1 MTDVLDRRSFLSVAA
16 AAGLPTALAQ
26 ELWATPPQAPGEA
39 VEPAVLS
46 RAVTKEQLIAAEA
59 VLGLNYTDSERDLML
74 QSVNG
79 TITTVEKLHSV
90 PLPNPVVPAIHFDPV
105 PAGSSAVGQPLSTSR
120 ANAARPATP
129 EVPRSE
135 TDWAYLSAAELG
147 RLVRAKKVTV
157 RELTERALTRFS
169 QYDSALHCV
178 VTLTR
183 ERALTQADLLDS
195 EVKRGVFR
203 GPLHGVPYAAKD
215 LFAVPRYPTTWGSPL
230 YKERV
235 IDETAAVVERLDR
248 AGAVLV
254 AKTSLGEFAQGD
266 VWFGGMTRNPWNT
279 EQGSSGS
286 SAGSASA
293 VSAGL
298 VPFALGTETLG
309 SIISPCTRCGVSGLR
324 PTFGRISRHGAMAL
338 SWTMDKVG
346 PIARHAED
354 LALVFDALHG
364 ADPRDPSARTLP
376 FQFEPSRPL
385 SGIRIGVHPSLS
397 APGPD
402 ATAQQRAGYAAQEP
416 VLAALTAQGARLRPI
431 VWPEELP
438 TDAMRTIL
446 SVEAA
451 AAFEEVTRSNRDD
464 EMVQQNRGAWPN
476 TFRAAH
482 FVSAVQYVQANRA
495 RTLLMQRLAELY
507 AEVDVIVAPTNA
519 GSVLTATNLSG
530 HPTVVVP
537 SGFSEQGAP
546 RAITFVAA
554 LWREDLALRLAAAWQ
569 AASEVH
575 LRRPPNFS

>member
-1 MTDVLDRRSFLSVAA
+1 MPERLDRRTFLTVATS
-16 AAGLPTALAQ
+16 AGLPLVLADQ
-26 ELWATPPQAPGEA
+26 LWAVTERAHDGAPPPKDW
-39 VEPAVLS
+39 L

-59 VLGLNYTDSERDLML
+59 VLGVSYTDGERELML
-74 QSVNG
+74 QTVNG
-79 TITTVEKLHSV
+79 AIATVAKLQSV
-90 PLPNPVVPAIHFDPV
+90 PLPNNVVPALHFDPNAAGEAPPAQYFPTPGVRSVPRREYRV
-105 PAGSSAVGQPLSTSR
+105 PATDA
-120 ANAARPATP
+120 
-129 EVPRSE
+129 
-135 TDWAYLSAAELG
+135 DWAFLSAEEMAALIREKKIT
-147 RLVRAKKVTV
+147 VRA
-157 RELTERALTRFS
+157 LTERALTRFS
-169 QYDSALHCV
+169 QFDSTLRCV

-183 ERALTQADLLDS
+183 ERALTQADQLDA
-195 EVKRGVFR
+195 EVRRGVLR

-215 LFAVPRYPTTWGSPL
+215 LFAVPGYPTTWGSPL
-230 YKERV
+230 YRDRV
-235 IDETAAVVERLDR
+235 LDETAAVVERLDA

-266 VWFGGMTRNPWNT
+266 VWFGGMTRNPWNP

-293 VSAGL
+293 VGAGL
-298 VPFALGTETLG
+298 VPFAIGTETLG

-346 PIARHAED
+346 PIARHAGD
-354 LALVFDALHG
+354 LALVFEALHG
-364 ADPRDPSARTLP
+364 ADPRDPSTQSHP
-376 FQFEPSRPL
+376 FRFEPTRPL
-385 SGIRIGVHPSLS
+385 SGIRIGVHPTL
-397 APGPD
+397 AEPGAG
-402 ATAQQRAGYAAQEP
+402 ATEQQRAAYASQQP

-431 VWPEELP
+431 IWPEDLP
-438 TDAMRTIL
+438 TDAMRIIL

-451 AAFEEVTRSNRDD
+451 AAFEAVTRGNRDD

-482 FVSAVQYVQANRA
+482 FISAVQYVQANRA
-495 RTLLMQRLAELY
+495 RTLLMQRLAQLF
-507 AEVDVIVAPTNA
+507 ADVDVVVAPTNA

-537 SGFSEQGAP
+537 SGFSAQGAP

-569 AASEVH
+569 SASDIH
-575 LRRPPNFS
+575 LRRPPLFS